1 MYILEIKEEAN
12 LEIID
17 AYLYY
22 ESKQLGLGETF
33 LEQLELY
40 FKRITENPKH
50 FEVKN
55 NYRETYIRK
64 FPYLIIFRIEEEK
77 VIVYSVFN
85 TSQNPKKKPD

>member
-22 ESKQLGLGETF
+22 ENKQIGLGETF
-33 LEQLELY
+33 FEQLELY
-40 FKRITENPKH
+40 FDRITENPKH

-55 NYRETYIRK
+55 NYREAYIRK
-64 FPYLIIFRIEEEK
+64 FPYLIIYRIEKNK
-77 VIVYSVFN
+77 VVVYSVFN
-85 TSQNPKKKPD
+85 TPQNPKKKPD